1 MKIQLRLTTLFVAF
15 FSLMQ
20 YTSHAQ
26 NEALNGG
33 NFMIGSGLG
42 YVNSVTDV
50 QINSSGSI
58 VRGGNSVYQFH
69 ITPSIGYFVVRNF
82 SFGLGMDYLLTSSR
96 DKTQNS
102 ASNNQRTSDTKLL
115 FGPFARLY
123 LPFGGQQAFFLG
135 AVYGFGKSETEIA
148 DAGGVPQTVR
158 TSISTFG
165 AGPGYAIFSNSRV
178 SLEAQAKYN
187 YGISRNTLSVDAVN
201 QTTKTNTTA
210 WDFVVGL
217 HFFFARR

>member
-1 MKIQLRLTTLFVAF
+1 MRIQLRLTALFVAF
-15 FSLMQ
+15 LTFLQ

-42 YVNSVTDV
+42 YVNSVTNV
-50 QINSSGSI
+50 QISSSGSV

-69 ITPSIGYFVVRNF
+69 ITPSIGYFIVRNF

-102 ASNNQRTSDTKLL
+102 ATNNLKTSDTKLL

-123 LPFGGQQAFFLG
+123 LPFAGDQAFFVG
-135 AVYGFGKSETEIA
+135 AVYGYGKSETDIA
-148 DAGGVPQTVR
+148 DAGGIAQTVR

-165 AGPGYAIFSNSRV
+165 VGPGYAIFSNNRV

-187 YGISRNTLSVDAVN
+187 YGISRNTLTVDNAN
-201 QTTKTNTTA
+201 QTTRTNTTA
-210 WDFVVGL
+210 WDFVVGM